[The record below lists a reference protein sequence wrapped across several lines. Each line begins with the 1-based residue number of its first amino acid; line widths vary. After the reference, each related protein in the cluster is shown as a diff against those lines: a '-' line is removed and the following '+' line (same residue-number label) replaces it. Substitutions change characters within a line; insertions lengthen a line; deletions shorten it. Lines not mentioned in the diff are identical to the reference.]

1 MCAVAVLY
9 GQDMAQTPEP
19 DDSMRWQVFGER
31 TIYDNRWVRLNL
43 VDVQDPGG
51 RRFEHH
57 AVRLNHVALAVVLD
71 DRDRV
76 LMLWRHRFIT
86 DQWGWELPGGIL
98 DAGEDVAAAA
108 AREVE
113 EETGWRPAP
122 LQHLV
127 SYQPMPGLVDTPH
140 EVFIARGA
148 ERVGEPTSWDE
159 VGVVEWVPLADVC
172 DLVERGQL
180 LGSGTYIG
188 LLHVLAFGERA

>member
-1 MCAVAVLY
+1 
-9 GQDMAQTPEP
+9 
-19 DDSMRWQVFGER
+19 MRWKVFGER

-43 VDVQDPGG
+43 VDVQDPSG

-57 AVRLNHVALAVVLD
+57 AVRLNRVALAVVRD
-71 DRDRV
+71 EQDRV

-86 DQWGWELPGGIL
+86 DQWGWELPGGIP
-98 DAGEDVAAAA
+98 DDGEDVAAAA

-122 LQHLV
+122 LEHLV

-148 ERVGEPTSWDE
+148 EQIGEPTSEDE
-159 VGVVEWVPLADVC
+159 PGVVEWIPLSDVR
-172 DLVERGQL
+172 DLMDRGQL

-188 LLHVLAFGERA
+188 LLHVLAFHGPA